1 MKMKMNKFIKIA
13 ATGIAL
19 VTLIAGCGSTA
30 TTGAKSDAGATK
42 NEVRKVKVA
51 FDQGGKP
58 IGYLDEKGNPTGY
71 EIEVMKLVDRALPEY
86 EFEYVPTSS
95 EDLLVGVQQ
104 GKYQVGVKNAW
115 FTEERTKS
123 YIFPKEFLG
132 LSGVGILLKK
142 KNEKIKDLS
151 DFAKAKLSLAPIAAS
166 NAQYTI
172 VDEYNQAN
180 PDNKVKLEAGDAF
193 SVDVVQW
200 VNEGRVSGG
209 IYLGATYEKQVLA
222 KDGPYHNLANGL
234 IYNEFAVVK
243 TWPLFNK
250 KEQEFADA
258 YDQAIKKI
266 KEEKKTN
273 KLMVKFYNTDLF
285 KLLDTVKR

>member
-1 MKMKMNKFIKIA
+1 MKMNKFFKIA

-19 VTLIAGCGSTA
+19 VTFIAGCGSTA
-30 TTGAKSDAGATK
+30 TTGAKSDSGTAK
-42 NEVRKVKVA
+42 QEVRKVKVA

-71 EIEVMKLVDRALPEY
+71 ELEVMKLVDKALPEY

-95 EDLLVGVQQ
+95 DDLLIGVQQ

-142 KNEKIKDLS
+142 KNENIKDLS

-193 SVDVVQW
+193 SVDVAQW
-200 VNEGRVSGG
+200 VNEGRVDGG

-222 KDGPYHNLANGL
+222 KDGPYHSLANDL
-234 IYNEFAVVK
+234 VYNEFAVVK

>member
-1 MKMKMNKFIKIA
+1 MKINKFLKVA
-13 ATGIAL
+13 ATGMAL
-19 VTLIAGCGSTA
+19 ITFIAGCGSTA
-30 TTGAKSDAGATK
+30 SSGSKSASAGAKK
-42 NEVRKVKVA
+42 EVRTVKVA

-58 IGYLDEKGNPTGY
+58 IGYVDEKGNPTGY
-71 EIEVMKLVDRALPEY
+71 ELEVMKLVDKALPEY
-86 EFEYVPTSS
+86 KFEYVPTSS

-132 LSGVGILLKK
+132 LSGVGLLLKK
-142 KNEKIKDLS
+142 ENKDVKDLS
-151 DFAKAKLSLAPIAAS
+151 DFAKKKLSLAPIAAS

-200 VNEGRVSGG
+200 VNEGRVDGG

-222 KDGPYHNLANGL
+222 KDGPYHNLADQVV
-234 IYNEFAVVK
+234 YNEFTVVK

-258 YDQAIKKI
+258 FDKAIKI
-266 KEEKKTN
+266 LKEEKKTN
-273 KLMVKFYNTDLF
+273 EIMVKFYNNDLF

>member
-1 MKMKMNKFIKIA
+1 MKISRFLKVT
-13 ATGIAL
+13 ATGVAL
-19 VTLIAGCGSTA
+19 AALITGCGST
-30 TTGAKSDAGATK
+30 TSSGSKSDSAESK
-42 NEVRKVKVA
+42 KEVRTVKVA

-58 IGYLDEKGNPTGY
+58 IGYVDEKGNPTGY
-71 EIEVMKLVDRALPEY
+71 ELEVMKLVDKELPEY
-86 EFEYVPTSS
+86 KFEYVPTTS

-132 LSGVGILLKK
+132 LSGVGLLLKK
-142 KNEKIKDLS
+142 DNEDIKDLAE
-151 DFAKAKLSLAPIAAS
+151 FAKNKLSLAPIAAS

-172 VDEYNQAN
+172 VDEYNKAN

-200 VNEGRVSGG
+200 VNEGRVDGG

-222 KDGPYHNLANGL
+222 KDGPYHNLADQVV
-234 IYNEFAVVK
+234 YNEFTVVK

-258 YDQAIKKI
+258 YDKAIKKL
-266 KEEKKTN
+266 KDEKKTN
-273 KLMVKFYNTDLF
+273 EIMVKFYNNDLF

>member
-1 MKMKMNKFIKIA
+1 MKMNKFFKIA

-19 VTLIAGCGSTA
+19 ATFIAGCGSRA
-30 TTGAKSDAGATK
+30 TTGAKSDAGTDK
-42 NEVRKVKVA
+42 QEVRKVKVA

-71 EIEVMKLVDRALPEY
+71 EIEVMKLVDKALPEY

-95 EDLLVGVQQ
+95 DDLLIGVQQ

-142 KNEKIKDLS
+142 KNENIKDLS

-193 SVDVVQW
+193 SVDVAQW
-200 VNEGRVSGG
+200 VNEGRVDGG

-222 KDGPYHNLANGL
+222 KDGPYHSLANDL
-234 IYNEFAVVK
+234 VYNEFAVVK

>member
-1 MKMKMNKFIKIA
+1 MKMNKFFKIA

-19 VTLIAGCGSTA
+19 VTIIAGCGSSA
-30 TTGAKSDAGATK
+30 TTGAKSDAGAAK
-42 NEVRKVKVA
+42 KEVRKVKVA

-71 EIEVMKLVDRALPEY
+71 EIEVMKLVDKALPEY

-142 KNEKIKDLS
+142 KNENIKDLS

-180 PDNKVKLEAGDAF
+180 QDNKVNLEAGDAF

-200 VNEGRVSGG
+200 VNEGRVDGG

-222 KDGPYHNLANGL
+222 KEGPYHNLANDL
-234 IYNEFAVVK
+234 VYNEFAVVK

>member
-1 MKMKMNKFIKIA
+1 MKMNKFFKIA

-19 VTLIAGCGSTA
+19 VTIIAGCGSSA
-30 TTGAKSDAGATK
+30 TTGAKSDAGAAK
-42 NEVRKVKVA
+42 KEVRKVKVA

-71 EIEVMKLVDRALPEY
+71 EIEVMKLVDKALPEY

-200 VNEGRVSGG
+200 VNEGRVDGG

>member
-1 MKMKMNKFIKIA
+1 MKMNKFIKIA

-19 VTLIAGCGSTA
+19 VTIIAGCGSSA

-42 NEVRKVKVA
+42 KEVRKVKVA

-71 EIEVMKLVDRALPEY
+71 EIEVMELVDKALPEY

-142 KNEKIKDLS
+142 KNENIKDLS

-200 VNEGRVSGG
+200 VNEGRVDGG

-285 KLLDTVKR
+285 KRLDTVKR

>member
-1 MKMKMNKFIKIA
+1 MKINKLLKIA
-13 ATGIAL
+13 ATGAAL
-19 VTLIAGCGSTA
+19 VTLIAGCGSTT
-30 TTGAKSDAGATK
+30 TTGAKSDSGDAK
-42 NEVRKVKVA
+42 KEVRTVKVA

-58 IGYLDEKGNPTGY
+58 IGYVDEKGNPTGY
-71 EIEVMKLVDRALPEY
+71 ELEVMKLVDKALPDY
-86 EFEYVPTSS
+86 KFEYVPTSS

-132 LSGVGILLKK
+132 LSGVGLLMKK
-142 KNEKIKDLS
+142 ENKDVKDLS
-151 DFAKAKLSLAPIAAS
+151 DFAKKKFSLAPIAAS

-200 VNEGRVSGG
+200 VNEGRVDGG

-222 KDGPYHNLANGL
+222 KDGPYHNLVDQVV
-234 IYNEFAVVK
+234 YNEFTVVK

-258 YDQAIKKI
+258 YDKAIKEL

-273 KLMVKFYNTDLF
+273 EIMVKFYNTDLF

>member
-1 MKMKMNKFIKIA
+1 MKMNKFFKIA

-19 VTLIAGCGSTA
+19 VTIIAGCGSSA
-30 TTGAKSDAGATK
+30 TTGAKSDAGAAK
-42 NEVRKVKVA
+42 KEVRKVKVA

-71 EIEVMKLVDRALPEY
+71 EIEVMKLVDKALPEY

-142 KNEKIKDLS
+142 KNENIKDLS

-200 VNEGRVSGG
+200 VNEGRVDGG

-285 KLLDTVKR
+285 KRLDTVKR

>member
-1 MKMKMNKFIKIA
+1 MKMNKFFKIA

-19 VTLIAGCGSTA
+19 VTLISGCGSTA

-142 KNEKIKDLS
+142 KNENIKDLS

-200 VNEGRVSGG
+200 VNEGRVDGG

>member
-1 MKMKMNKFIKIA
+1 MKINKLLKIA
-13 ATGIAL
+13 ATGAAL
-19 VTLIAGCGSTA
+19 VTLIAGCGSTT
-30 TTGAKSDAGATK
+30 TTGAKSDSGNAK
-42 NEVRKVKVA
+42 KEVRTVKVA

-58 IGYLDEKGNPTGY
+58 IGYVDEKGNPTGY
-71 EIEVMKLVDRALPEY
+71 ELEVMKLVDKALPDY
-86 EFEYVPTSS
+86 KFEYVPTSS

-132 LSGVGILLKK
+132 LSGVGLLMKK
-142 KNEKIKDLS
+142 ENKDVKDLS
-151 DFAKAKLSLAPIAAS
+151 DFAKKKFSLAPIAAS

-200 VNEGRVSGG
+200 VNEGRVDGG

-222 KDGPYHNLANGL
+222 KDGPYHNLVDQVV
-234 IYNEFAVVK
+234 YNEFTVVK

-258 YDQAIKKI
+258 YDKAIKEL

-273 KLMVKFYNTDLF
+273 EIMVKFYNTDLF